1 MSVIHC
7 HDWSVGVLIMRRL
20 DKIKEYEI
28 SSPINS
34 ASLHPDQQVFVC
46 GGEDFKMY
54 KCDFTTGAELGNAA
68 RRLCFVCVMDASR
81 DIFVTKMKIITVH
94 FTRIRMEFLSGR
106 KTKTKRTKNLCKLN
120 ERK

>member
-1 MSVIHC
+1 
-7 HDWSVGVLIMRRL
+7 MRRL

-54 KCDFTTGAELGNAA
+54 KCDFTTGAELGNVTCT
-68 RRLCFVCVMDASR
+68 LTSCVLVCGLHV
-81 DIFVTKMKIITVH
+81 
-94 FTRIRMEFLSGR
+94 LS
-106 KTKTKRTKNLCKLN
+106 TN
-120 ERK
+120 

>member
-1 MSVIHC
+1 MY
-7 HDWSVGVLIMRRL
+7 RL

-54 KCDFTTGAELGNAA
+54 KCDFTTGAELGNAIFTA
-68 RRLCFVCVMDASR
+68 CLYANVRLNIDR
-81 DIFVTKMKIITVH
+81 L
-94 FTRIRMEFLSGR
+94 FTCI
-106 KTKTKRTKNLCKLN
+106 
-120 ERK
+120 

>member
-1 MSVIHC
+1 
-7 HDWSVGVLIMRRL
+7 L

-54 KCDFTTGAELGNAA
+54 KCDFTTGAELGNVACT
-68 RRLCFVCVMDASR
+68 LPVFTVC
-81 DIFVTKMKIITVH
+81 
-94 FTRIRMEFLSGR
+94 
-106 KTKTKRTKNLCKLN
+106 KRWAFY
-120 ERK
+120 